1 MIEIRTNYALPATQV
16 DYAPKPAS
24 RSEPRDMPSTKTRAK
39 VIGEQDRR
47 NNPDRRQQRG
57 KERLDQ
63 RTGADRRRNM
73 LDIKV

>member
-1 MIEIRTNYALPATQV
+1 MIEIRNNYSLPSTQL
-16 DYAPKPAS
+16 DYAPKPVS
-24 RSEPRDMPSTKTRAK
+24 RNEPRDMPSTKTRAT
-39 VIGEQDRR
+39 VVGEHDRR
-47 NNPDRRQQRG
+47 NNPDRRHRRG

>member
-1 MIEIRTNYALPATQV
+1 MIEIRTNYALPATQL

-24 RSEPRDMPSTKTRAK
+24 RSEPRDMPATKTRSK
-39 VIGEQDRR
+39 VTSEHDRR
-47 NNPDRRQQRG
+47 SNPDRRQRRG

>member
-16 DYAPKPAS
+16 DHAPKPAS
-24 RSEPRDMPSTKTRAK
+24 RSEPRDIPSTKTRSKA
-39 VIGEQDRR
+39 VGDQDRR
-47 NNPDRRQQRG
+47 RNPDRRQGRA
-57 KERLDQ
+57 KERLDN

>member
-1 MIEIRTNYALPATQV
+1 MIEIRTNYALPATQL

-24 RSEPRDMPSTKTRAK
+24 HSEPRDMPTTKTQFK
-39 VIGEQDRR
+39 VAGEHDRR
-47 NNPDRRQQRG
+47 SNPDRRQRRG
-57 KERLDQ
+57 KGRLDQ